1 MTAVMWFRRDLR
13 LDDNPAWSAATSDHE
28 DVTAL
33 FIVDS
38 NLMEAAGDLRRNLLI
53 ANLEALDAELK
64 ERGGRLRIEEGE
76 PSAVLSDQG
85 GTVYWNADYSPY
97 AIARDARVRK
107 QVERHE
113 IFHGN
118 VIHHPGHVLKDD
130 GDPYRVFTP
139 YYRRWVE
146 TDWPKVSMSDGSADI
161 ASDTGL
167 GIPSG
172 AEPII
177 EPGTAGAR
185 KRLEAFTDVVDE
197 YPDYRNDPGRDD
209 TSHLSADLKFGT
221 ISPRTIWDHLG
232 TESEGR
238 RSFLRQLCWRDFY
251 AQVLYYFP
259 HSAKGS
265 LKPEYDDIEWLND
278 PDDIEAWKTGQ
289 TGYPFVDAAMRQ
301 LVTTGWMHNR
311 TRMVTASFLVKHL
324 LVDWRIGERFFME
337 KLIDG
342 DPAQNIGNWQ
352 WVAGSG
358 TDAAPYF
365 RVFNPISQS
374 KKFDPEGVYIRR
386 FVPELAA
393 LDDRDIHAPWDAP
406 PMALAEADVE
416 LGETYPTPI
425 VDHMFA
431 RDRVLTAY
439 KDALD

>member
-118 VIHHPGHVLKDD
+118 VIHYPGHVLKDD

>member
-118 VIHHPGHVLKDD
+118 VIHYPGHVLKDD

-406 PMALAEADVE
+406 PMALAEADIE

>member
-13 LDDNPAWSAATSDHE
+13 LEDNPAWSAATSDHE

-38 NLMEAAGDLRRNLLI
+38 HLMEAAGDLRRNLLI
-53 ANLEALDAELK
+53 ANLEALDAELE

-118 VIHHPGHVLKDD
+118 VIHYPGHVLKDD

-146 TDWPKVSMSDGSADI
+146 TDWPKVSMSEGSADI
-161 ASDTGL
+161 ASEIGR

-185 KRLEAFTDVVDE
+185 KRLEAFTEVVDE

-265 LKPEYDDIEWLND
+265 LKPEYDEIEWLND

-374 KKFDPEGVYIRR
+374 EKFDPEGVYIRR

-406 PMALAEADVE
+406 PMALAEAEVE

-431 RDRVLTAY
+431 RERVLAAY

>member
-1 MTAVMWFRRDLR
+1 MSAVMWFRRDLR
-13 LDDNPAWSAATSDHE
+13 LDDNPAWSAATSEHGE
-28 DVTAL
+28 VTAL
-33 FIVDS
+33 FIVDQR
-38 NLMEAAGDLRRNLLI
+38 LLDAAGDLRRNLLI
-53 ANLEALDAELK
+53 ANLNALDADLK
-64 ERGGRLRIEEGE
+64 ERGGRLRIEAGE
-76 PSAVLSDQG
+76 ASSVLANHG

-97 AIARDARVRK
+97 AIARDGRVRK

-113 IFHGN
+113 VFHGN
-118 VIHHPGHVLKDD
+118 FIHYPGHVLKDD

-139 YYRRWVE
+139 YYRRWIE
-146 TDWPKVSMSDGSADI
+146 TDWPKVSMAEGTADI
-161 ASDTGL
+161 AGETGQ

-172 AEPII
+172 ADPII

-185 KRLEAFTDVVDE
+185 KRLETFTDVVDQ

-232 TESEGR
+232 TGSEGR

-259 HSAKGS
+259 HSAKAS
-265 LKPEYDDIEWLND
+265 LKPGYDDIGWLND
-278 PDDIEAWKTGQ
+278 PVDIEAWKTGQ

-301 LVTTGWMHNR
+301 LVATGWMHNR

-337 KLIDG
+337 NLIDG

-352 WVAGSG
+352 WVAGTG

-374 KKFDPEGVYIRR
+374 KKFDPKGVYIRR
-386 FVPELAA
+386 FVPEVAA

-406 PMALAEADVE
+406 PLALAEAGIE
-416 LGETYPTPI
+416 LGQTYPTPLI
-425 VDHMFA
+425 DHAFA
-431 RDRVLTAY
+431 RERVLTAY
-439 KDALD
+439 KTALS